1 MNSVAPIMLF
11 SPTPPPCKK
20 TKIFAKSENTI
31 IARVFSYRILLYNS
45 VKGKGGGNPTP
56 APVVTKNL
64 TTLPHAEAK
73 SSHNKFKMNN

>member
-1 MNSVAPIMLF
+1 MNSVAPIMFFFL
-11 SPTPPPCKK
+11 PPHHLQKK
-20 TKIFAKSENTI
+20 QIFAKSENTI

-45 VKGKGGGNPTP
+45 VEGKGVTPPP

-73 SSHNKFKMNN
+73 SSHSKFKMNN